1 MGHSGA
7 FCYPYARPAVTV
19 DCVVFGLSEDRLQVL
34 LVQRDEEPFL
44 QHWGLPGG
52 FVRIEEDLEESVRRE
67 LERKTRCKNIYFEQ
81 LYTFGALDRDPRG
94 RTISIAYFAL
104 VNSSSYPIDEVGGE
118 LSQSSGHKQVRWHG
132 VDTLPQ
138 LAFDHGKLIACALER
153 LRSKI
158 MYRPIGFELLPS
170 RFTLS
175 RLQKLYEILLGR
187 ELDKR
192 NFRKKILGMGVL
204 DGLEAWE
211 QNGAQRPAQLYR
223 FNQSKY
229 QQKLKQG
236 DFFEV

>member
-1 MGHSGA
+1 MVHRGT

-19 DCVVFGLSEDRLQVL
+19 DCVVFGLSEDRLQLL
-34 LVQRDEEPFL
+34 LVQREEEPFL
-44 QHWGLPGG
+44 QCWGLPGG
-52 FVRIEEDLEESVRRE
+52 FVRVEEDLDESVQRE
-67 LERKTRCKNIYFEQ
+67 LESKTGCKNIYFEQ
-81 LYTFGALDRDPRG
+81 LYTFGSLDRDPRG

-104 VNSSSYPIDEVGGE
+104 VNTASYPVEELGDERSV
-118 LSQSSGHKQVRWHG
+118 VRGRKRVCWHG

-138 LAFDHGKLIACALER
+138 LAFDHGKIIACALER
-153 LRSKI
+153 LRSKV

-175 RLQKLYEILLGR
+175 RLQRMYEILLGR

-192 NFRKKILGMGVL
+192 NFRKKILSMGVL
-204 DGLEAWE
+204 DRLEAWE
-211 QNGAQRPAQLYR
+211 QNGVQRPAQLYR

-229 QQKLKQG
+229 KQKLKQG